1 MAESGSAPDRRI
13 GGHRVDNRIGNTV
26 GNMDGDGG
34 AATDAA
40 TGSGLGLP
48 GWVYSDQRFYQ
59 REVEQVLLPSWQ
71 VVCHVNDI
79 PQPGDYWRL
88 DFLGRPIFVVR
99 GDDGEVRAFYNVC
112 RHRAARLLDGD
123 MSSAIDGPGDGSG
136 RCQRGRITCP
146 YHGWTYDLCGRL
158 IGMPRASSFP
168 GLERGDWSLKSP
180 QLEIWQGFVFVR
192 CEGDGPGIAEMM
204 APWAELLAGY
214 RMPQMRA
221 LGRLTLR
228 PREVNWKT
236 VVENYA
242 DGLHIDVVHRGL
254 SALSGG
260 SYHLQAG
267 QDVMHMSANLDPERA
282 SGSGRLYCRVLP
294 DATHL
299 PPTQRRRWNYLLL
312 WPNLAFDLYPD
323 QVDFMQMIPLGPG
336 RTLIREIPYGLD
348 DNRREMHLARYL
360 NWRINRQVNREDTGL
375 IERVQAGMDSGV
387 FTQGPLSKDEVC
399 LRALAER
406 LRLSLPEAS
415 LASPPW
421 SAGPDDDPV
430 RT

>member
-1 MAESGSAPDRRI
+1 MPEAGSNPGSCT
-13 GGHRVDNRIGNTV
+13 GGKRVDHAADSALDNSV
-26 GNMDGDGG
+26 GNAGNASG
-34 AATDAA
+34 AVNGPD
-40 TGSGLGLP
+40 LGLP
-48 GWVYSDQRFYQ
+48 GWVYSDPRFYQ

-71 VVCHVNDI
+71 VVCHLSDI

-112 RHRAARLLDGD
+112 RHRAARLVDGEQNN
-123 MSSAIDGPGDGSG
+123 ARDGSGDGSG
-136 RCQRGRITCP
+136 HCQRGRITCP
-146 YHGWTYDLCGRL
+146 YHGWTYDLRGRL
-158 IGMPRASSFP
+158 VGMPRAGAYP

-192 CEGDGPGIAEMM
+192 CAGDGPGVAEMM
-204 APWAELLAGY
+204 APWADLLAAY
-214 RMPQMRA
+214 RMPEMRA

-254 SALSGG
+254 SALGG
-260 SYHLQAG
+260 SSYRLQAG
-267 QDVMHMSANLDPERA
+267 EYVMHMSADLDQERA
-282 SGSGRLYCRVLP
+282 SGSGRLYCQVLP
-294 DATHL
+294 DASGL
-299 PPTQRRRWNYLLL
+299 PPNQRRRWNYFLL

-323 QVDFMQMIPLGPG
+323 QIDFMQMIPLGPG
-336 RTLIREIPYGLD
+336 RTLIREIPYGLED
-348 DNRREMHLARYL
+348 DRREMRLARYL

-387 FTQGPLSKDEVC
+387 FTQGPLSEDEVC

-406 LRLSLPEAS
+406 LRSSLPEAR

-421 SAGPDDDPV
+421 PAGPSVDPAA
-430 RT
+430 T